1 MLPFDSWIDRSI
13 PENNDPRARRFE
25 IVLYTHMYTRI
36 HIYLPI
42 SLIESKVERVLFRYD
57 HQRNFSTMDTY
68 MCIKYTF
75 EEETSS
81 LFVSHDL
88 DEYLLDWVKVQNSH
102 RDYYERMFNS

>member
-1 MLPFDSWIDRSI
+1 MVPFDSWIDRSI
-13 PENNDPRARRFE
+13 PENNDPRTRRFE

-75 EEETSS
+75 EEERV
-81 LFVSHDL
+81 LFLFPTISMNIYWTG
-88 DEYLLDWVKVQNSH
+88 ESAKFAS
-102 RDYYERMFNS
+102 

>member
-1 MLPFDSWIDRSI
+1 MRIAECFHSIRGSIDLFLKTMIRT
-13 PENNDPRARRFE
+13 RRFE

-36 HIYLPI
+36 HIYLSI

-75 EEETSS
+75 EEERV
-81 LFVSHDL
+81 LFLFPTVSMNIYWTG
-88 DEYLLDWVKVQNSH
+88 ESAKFAS
-102 RDYYERMFNS
+102 